1 MKTGIIAIIASTILV
16 TSCVEKNAFKD
27 IHVYPDTSLPIGS
40 LSVSDST
47 IFALAQI
54 REGMTVGEDGV
65 ITFHF
70 SENAGLSEPGAST
83 PIFTFNAQ
91 HLAIHESLSHLPPG
105 IHFIDITTPIELEFP
120 LLGLGDGVTVNK
132 MSFVNGYLDLQ
143 INGLNVPGYNPNELS
158 ITIPEIDVNGSP
170 LVIHP
175 GDRISL
181 TPETPMHLD
190 SDNIMKVYISGRIPV
205 MTTLT
210 GSLVLDPQGEVYS
223 AEGYFGRTEISNVS
237 LSLLAPTGFED
248 FVSQINYVHFENP
261 AVELHV
267 FNQYDVPIM
276 ARMDKLI
283 FDGVT
288 EVNIKPGLNTQTL
301 YIPPMGEG
309 KIVINNQSTIGGNE
323 LSDAIT
329 KDFKKVHVLISS
341 VSNPTAEDLG
351 DPAYV
356 APTFNSMKIDDRI
369 TGKVVTDVP
378 LDCVIDK
385 LGFIDYVK
393 VDLRQLV
400 KDDLSYQRLDFT
412 LTGYNQLPLDMAI
425 TPYITSADGVL
436 TKLFDEPLIF
446 PASINNMLPT
456 QSGFQ
461 PSVIGRDN
469 IISRTIPSAM
479 IDQLLKSSRLT
490 LDFTTSTKG
499 AGQRTPVKIFSPA
512 ELNLQLTIGARAD
525 ITVGTGN

>member
-40 LSVSDST
+40 ISVSDST
-47 IFALAQI
+47 IFAMAQI

-83 PIFTFNAQ
+83 PIFTFEAQ
-91 HLAIHESLSHLPPG
+91 HLDINESLPQLPPG
-105 IHFIDITTPIELEFP
+105 INFIDITTPIELNFP
-120 LLGLGDGVTVNK
+120 LSGVGDDVKIHK
-132 MSFVNGYLDLQ
+132 MSFVDGYIDLQ
-143 INGLNVPGYNPNELS
+143 IDGLNVPGYNPDELL

-170 LVIHP
+170 LVIHS
-175 GDRISL
+175 GDRIAL

-329 KDFKKVHVLISS
+329 KDFKKVQVVISS

-351 DPAYV
+351 DPTYI
-356 APTFNSMKIDDRI
+356 APTVNSMTMDDRI
-369 TGKVVTDVP
+369 AGKVVTDVP

-385 LGFIDYVK
+385 LGFTDLVK

-412 LTGYNQLPLDMAI
+412 LSGYNQLPLDMVI
-425 TPYITSADGVL
+425 TPYINAADGSLIKV
-436 TKLFDEPLIF
+436 FDEPLIF
-446 PASINNMLPT
+446 PASINNMRPT
-456 QSGFQ
+456 QTGFL

-499 AGQRTPVKIFSPA
+499 ADQRTPVKIFSPA

-525 ITVGTGN
+525 ITLGKGQ